1 MRRMWWMWILVF
13 LLGFGAGKGARAMQ
27 QPQTGQLPEFSAPAT
42 KSTEPSAPEETDK
55 HSDEETG
62 LPCAFRYT
70 SLVARQLVS
79 YDGPSMEDGTEA
91 ALEGTA
97 ALVLENTGT
106 VGMEYVQVVLT
117 QNGQELRFEA
127 TYIPPRAAVLIVESN
142 RTPYSGAPVENCRCR
157 TVIPGSFDW
166 SKGVIRIEE
175 RDVGSLAVT
184 NLTDQPISCTRVFYK
199 QHDGYEDLY
208 IGGITYSAVLTDLM
222 PGETRVITPYRYAC
236 GYSAVVAVVTE

>member
-13 LLGFGAGKGARAMQ
+13 LLGFGAGKGTRAIQ
-27 QPQTGQLPEFSAPAT
+27 EPQTGQLPEFSVPAT
-42 KSTEPSAPEETDK
+42 APLEPTVAEDTVKPSG
-55 HSDEETG
+55 EETG

-70 SLVARQLVS
+70 SLVARQLAI
-79 YDGPSMEDGTEA
+79 YDGPSLEDGIEVT
-91 ALEGTA
+91 LEGTA
-97 ALVLENTGT
+97 ALELENTGT
-106 VGMEYVQVVLT
+106 VGMEYVQIVLT

-127 TYIPPRAAVLIVESN
+127 TYIPPRAKVLIVEAN
-142 RTPYSGAPVENCRCR
+142 RTPYSDAPVENCRCR